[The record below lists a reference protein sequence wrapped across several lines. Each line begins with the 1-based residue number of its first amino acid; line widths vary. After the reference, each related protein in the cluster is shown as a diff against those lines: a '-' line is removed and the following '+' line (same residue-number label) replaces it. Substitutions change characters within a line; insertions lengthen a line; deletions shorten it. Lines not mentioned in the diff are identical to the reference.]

1 MKEQRKLAL
10 TRAYLL
16 LKQPEGTVG
25 REDWTQLMSFL
36 RPDCDRDHVSHF
48 LLLVLRIY
56 EVFFLF
62 FPCCLALPCLALPS
76 TNEYEREMRMRII
89 NVVSW

>member
-16 LKQPEGTVG
+16 LKQPEGTVD

-36 RPDCDRDHVSHF
+36 RPDCDREHVSHF
-48 LLLVLRIY
+48 LLLVLYGWELTGISQ
-56 EVFFLF
+56 
-62 FPCCLALPCLALPS
+62 PG
-76 TNEYEREMRMRII
+76 N
-89 NVVSW
+89 